1 MPVTIN
7 GDGSITGLAVGGLPN
22 GTVDADTLASNA
34 VTDVKLASNAVTSA
48 KIAANAVTN
57 SEIADILTGGSVD
70 SGGAVNIGG
79 IRIQYGKNN
88 TDTNGIN
95 QGGASTYGYSTTWHH
110 SVTISLS
117 GFASTPLVVAS
128 IDTTYHEAKVAGI
141 YSRSTTAA
149 TIRLSASRE
158 GGVENI
164 PVHWV
169 AIGEA
174 S

>member
-1 MPVTIN
+1 MPVTIS
-7 GDGSITGLAVGGLPN
+7 GDGSITGLSVGGLPN
-22 GTVDADTLASNA
+22 GTVDADTLA
-34 VTDVKLASNAVTSA
+34 T
-48 KIAANAVTN
+48 NAVTN
-57 SEIADILTGGSVD
+57 AKIADLLSGGSVQ

-79 IRIQYGKNN
+79 IRIQYGVNT
-88 TDTNGIN
+88 TDTNGTN

-117 GFASTPLVVAS
+117 GFASEPLIVAS
-128 IDTTYHEAKVAGI
+128 INTTYHEAKVAGI
-141 YSRSTTAA
+141 YTRSSTAA

-158 GGVENI
+158 GGVENV

>member
-7 GDGSITGLAVGGLPN
+7 GNGSITGLSVGGLPN
-22 GTVDADTLASNA
+22 GTVDTDTLASNA
-34 VTDVKLASNAVTSA
+34 VTNA
-48 KIAANAVTN
+48 K
-57 SEIADILTGGSVD
+57 IADILTGGSVD

-79 IRIQYGKNN
+79 IRIQYGKNIS
-88 TDTNGIN
+88 DTNGTN

-110 SVTISLS
+110 NVVISLS

-149 TIRLSASRE
+149 TIRFSASRE

>member
-7 GDGSITGLAVGGLPN
+7 GDGSITGLSVGGLPN
-22 GTVDADTLASNA
+22 GTVDTDTLA
-34 VTDVKLASNAVTSA
+34 T
-48 KIAANAVTN
+48 NAVTN
-57 SEIADILTGGSVD
+57 AKIADLLSGGSVD

-79 IRIQYGKNN
+79 IRIQYGKNT
-88 TDTNGIN
+88 TDTSGTN

-110 SVTISLS
+110 SVVISLS

-141 YSRSTTAA
+141 YTRSSTAA

-158 GGVENI
+158 GGVENV

>member
-1 MPVTIN
+1 MLKYLSLLILLFFPTSLRANIYH
-7 GDGSITGLAVGGLPN
+7 SISSSVQLEVH
-22 GTVDADTLASNA
+22 
-34 VTDVKLASNAVTSA
+34 
-48 KIAANAVTN
+48 AAGTN
-57 SEIADILTGGSVD
+57 SDRIGNSMSVSGS
-70 SGGAVNIGG
+70 GVNT
-79 IRIQYGKNN
+79 
-88 TDTNGIN
+88 TDTNGTN

-117 GFASTPLVVAS
+117 GFASEPLIVAS
-128 IDTTYHEAKVAGI
+128 INTTYHEAKVAGI
-141 YSRSTTAA
+141 YTRSSTAA

-158 GGVENI
+158 GGVENV

>member
-7 GDGSITGLAVGGLPN
+7 GSGSIAGLSVGGLPN

-34 VTDVKLASNAVTSA
+34 VTSA

-57 SEIADILTGGSVD
+57 TEIADILTGGSVD

-79 IRIQYGKNN
+79 IRIQYGKN
-88 TDTNGIN
+88 TSDTNGTN

-110 SVTISLS
+110 NVVISLS

-141 YSRSTTAA
+141 YGRSTTAA
-149 TIRLSASRE
+149 TIRFSASRE
-158 GGVENI
+158 GGVENV

>member
-7 GDGSITGLAVGGLPN
+7 GDGSITGLSVGGLPN
-22 GTVDADTLASNA
+22 GTVDADTLASNS
-34 VTDVKLASNAVTSA
+34 VTNA
-48 KIAANAVTN
+48 KIADLL
-57 SEIADILTGGSVD
+57 SGGSVD

-79 IRIQYGKNN
+79 IRIQYGVN
-88 TDTNGIN
+88 TSDTNGTN

-110 SVTISLS
+110 NVVISLS
-117 GFASTPLVVAS
+117 GFASEPLVVAS
-128 IDTTYHEAKVAGI
+128 INTSYHEAKVAGI
-141 YSRSTTAA
+141 YGRSATGA
-149 TIRLSASRE
+149 TIRFSASRE
-158 GGVENI
+158 GGVENV

>member
-7 GDGSITGLAVGGLPN
+7 GDGSITGLSVGGLPN
-22 GTVDADTLASNA
+22 GTVDADTLASNS
-34 VTDVKLASNAVTSA
+34 VTNA
-48 KIAANAVTN
+48 KIADLL
-57 SEIADILTGGSVD
+57 SGGSVD

-79 IRIQYGKNN
+79 IRIQYGVN
-88 TDTNGIN
+88 TSDTNGTN

-110 SVTISLS
+110 NVVISLS
-117 GFASTPLVVAS
+117 GFASEPLIVAS
-128 IDTTYHEAKVAGI
+128 INTTYHEAKVAGI
-141 YSRSTTAA
+141 YSRSATGA
-149 TIRLSASRE
+149 TIRFSASRE
-158 GGVENI
+158 GGVENV

>member
-1 MPVTIN
+1 MSVTIS
-7 GDGSITGLAVGGLPN
+7 GDGSITGLSVGGLPN
-22 GTVDADTLASNA
+22 GTVDTDTLA
-34 VTDVKLASNAVTSA
+34 T
-48 KIAANAVTN
+48 NAVTN
-57 SEIADILTGGSVD
+57 TKIADLLTGGSVQ

-79 IRIQYGKNN
+79 IRIQYGVN
-88 TDTNGIN
+88 TSDTNGTN

-117 GFASTPLVVAS
+117 GFASEPLILAS
-128 IDTTYHEAKVAGI
+128 INTTYHEAKVAGI
-141 YSRSTTAA
+141 YTRSATAA
-149 TIRLSASRE
+149 TIRFSASRE
-158 GGVENI
+158 GGVENV

>member
-1 MPVTIN
+1 MPVTIS
-7 GDGSITGLAVGGLPN
+7 GDGSITGLSVGGLPN
-22 GTVDADTLASNA
+22 GTVDTDTLA
-34 VTDVKLASNAVTSA
+34 T
-48 KIAANAVTN
+48 NAVTN
-57 SEIADILTGGSVD
+57 TKIADLLTGGSVQ

-79 IRIQYGKNN
+79 IRIQYGVN
-88 TDTNGIN
+88 TSDTNGTN

-117 GFASTPLVVAS
+117 GFASEPLILAS
-128 IDTTYHEAKVAGI
+128 INTTYHEAKVAGI
-141 YSRSTTAA
+141 YTRSATAA
-149 TIRLSASRE
+149 TIRFSASRE
-158 GGVENI
+158 GGVENV

>member
-7 GDGSITGLAVGGLPN
+7 GDGSIAGLSVGGLGN
-22 GTVDADTLASNA
+22 GGVVDADSLASNA
-34 VTDVKLASNAVTSA
+34 VTNA

-57 SEIADILTGGSVD
+57 TEIADLLSGGSVQ
-70 SGGAVNIGG
+70 SGGAVNMGG
-79 IRIQYGKNN
+79 IRIQYGVN
-88 TDTNGIN
+88 TSDTNGIN

-117 GFASTPLVVAS
+117 GFASEPLIVAS
-128 IDTTYHEAKVAGI
+128 INTTYHEAKVAGI
-141 YSRSTTAA
+141 YSRSATAA
-149 TIRLSASRE
+149 TIRLSASRD
-158 GGVENI
+158 GGVENV

>member
-7 GDGSITGLAVGGLPN
+7 GNGSITGLSVGGLPN
-22 GTVDADTLASNA
+22 GTVDADTLA
-34 VTDVKLASNAVTSA
+34 T
-48 KIAANAVTN
+48 NAVTN
-57 SEIADILTGGSVD
+57 AKIADLLSGGSVQ

-79 IRIQYGKNN
+79 IRILYGVNT
-88 TDTNGIN
+88 TDTNGTN

-117 GFASTPLVVAS
+117 GFASEPLIVAS
-128 IDTTYHEAKVAGI
+128 INTTYHEAKVAGI
-141 YSRSTTAA
+141 YSRSATGA
-149 TIRLSASRE
+149 TIRLSASRD
-158 GGVENI
+158 GGVENV

>member
-7 GDGSITGLAVGGLPN
+7 GDGSITGLSVGGLPN

-34 VTDVKLASNAVTSA
+34 VTTA
-48 KIAANAVTN
+48 KIATNAVG
-57 SEIADILTGGSVD
+57 SSQIADLLSGGSVQ

-79 IRIQYGKNN
+79 IRIQYGVNT
-88 TDTNGIN
+88 TDTNGTN

-110 SVTISLS
+110 NVVISLS
-117 GFASTPLVVAS
+117 GFASEPLIVAS
-128 IDTTYHEAKVAGI
+128 INTTYHEAKVAGI
-141 YSRSTTAA
+141 YSRSATGA
-149 TIRLSASRE
+149 TIRFSASRE
-158 GGVENI
+158 GGVENV

>member
-1 MPVTIN
+1 MPVTIS
-7 GDGSITGLAVGGLPN
+7 GDGSITGLSVGGLPN
-22 GTVDADTLASNA
+22 GTVDTDTLA
-34 VTDVKLASNAVTSA
+34 T
-48 KIAANAVTN
+48 NAVTN
-57 SEIADILTGGSVD
+57 AKIADLLTGGGVQ

-79 IRIQYGKNN
+79 IRIQYGVN
-88 TDTNGIN
+88 TSDTNGTN

-117 GFASTPLVVAS
+117 GFASEPLIVAS
-128 IDTTYHEAKVAGI
+128 INTTYHEAKVAGI
-141 YSRSTTAA
+141 YSRSATAA
-149 TIRLSASRE
+149 TIRFSASRE
-158 GGVENI
+158 GGVENV

>member
-1 MPVTIN
+1 MPVTIS
-7 GDGSITGLAVGGLPN
+7 GDGSITGLSVGGLPN
-22 GTVDADTLASNA
+22 GTVDADTMA
-34 VTDVKLASNAVTSA
+34 T
-48 KIAANAVTN
+48 NAVTN
-57 SEIADILTGGSVD
+57 AKIADLLSGGSVQ

-79 IRIQYGKNN
+79 IRIQYGVNT
-88 TDTNGIN
+88 TDTNGTN

-117 GFASTPLVVAS
+117 GFASEPLIVAS
-128 IDTTYHEAKVAGI
+128 INTTYHEAKVAGI
-141 YSRSTTAA
+141 YSRSATGA
-149 TIRLSASRE
+149 TIRLSASRD
-158 GGVENI
+158 GGVENV

>member
-7 GDGSITGLAVGGLPN
+7 GDGSITGLSVGGLPN
-22 GTVDADTLASNA
+22 GTVDTDTLATDA
-34 VTDVKLASNAVTSA
+34 VTNA
-48 KIAANAVTN
+48 KIADLL
-57 SEIADILTGGSVD
+57 SGGSVD

-79 IRIQYGKNN
+79 IRIQYGKNT

-95 QGGASTYGYSTTWHH
+95 QGGASTYGYSCTWHH

-128 IDTTYHEAKVAGI
+128 VDLNYHEIKVAGI
-141 YSRSTTAA
+141 YNRSSTGAD
-149 TIRLSASRE
+149 IRISASRE
-158 GGVENI
+158 AGVENI
-164 PVHWV
+164 PIHWV